1 MGYECPIAHVGF
13 LNLMTGLDAH
23 QLRHQTVH
31 DIGIIGGLVGFCIG
45 QEAQVDELWVSHV
58 IQAKEVGTG
67 FLNGISIGLER
78 IRVGTGQ
85 ELAGTMAQTLVQVGM
100 QVVTAVTIL
109 LDEGQRLWIDDKL
122 FLETGTMGCLVI
134 GIGDIG
140 DGDALGTVLRP
151 NPIGIGQVDAN
162 SGRGVF
168 IASQHGRTDGIGRH
182 ALDLRFAETG
192 VYRGMVLEPL
202 GIARDGLGATGSLEV
217 FIFHNT
223 PSCSLTHEMQ

>member
-1 MGYECPIAHVGF
+1 MGYERPIAHVGF
-13 LNLMTGLDAH
+13 LYLMTGLDAH

-31 DIGIIGGLVGFCIG
+31 DIGIIGGLVGFGIG
-45 QEAQVDELWVSHV
+45 QEAQVDELLVSHV

-67 FLNGISIGLER
+67 FLNGVAIGFQR
-78 IRVGTGQ
+78 IRVSTGQ
-85 ELAGTMAQTLVQVGM
+85 ELSRTMAQTLVQVGM
-100 QVVTAVTIL
+100 QVVTAVTIFFYQS
-109 LDEGQRLWIDDKL
+109 QRLLVDDKL

-151 NPIGIGQVDAN
+151 DPVGIGQVDAN

-168 IASQHGRTDGIGRH
+168 VTAQHGGTDGIGRH
-182 ALDLRFAETG
+182 TLDLRFAETG

-202 GIARDGLGATGSLEV
+202 GIARDGLGAFGSLEV

-223 PSCSLTHEMQ
+223 FPRAFQS

>member
-1 MGYECPIAHVGF
+1 MGYQRPIAHVGF
-13 LNLMTGLDAH
+13 LYLMTGLDAH

-31 DIGIIGGLVGFCIG
+31 DIGIIGGLIGFGIG
-45 QEAQVDELWVSHV
+45 QEAQVDELLVGHV

-67 FLNGISIGLER
+67 FLNGVAIGLEC
-78 IRVGTGQ
+78 IRVSTGQ
-85 ELAGTMAQTLVQVGM
+85 ELTGTMAQTFMQICM
-100 QVVTAVTIL
+100 QVVTTVAIL
-109 LDEGQRLWIDDKL
+109 LYQRQRLLVDDKL
-122 FLETGTMGCLVI
+122 FLETGAMGCLVI

-151 NPIGIGQVDAN
+151 DPVGIGQVDAN
-162 SGRGVF
+162 SGGGVF
-168 IASQHGRTDGIGRH
+168 IAPEHGGTDGIGH
-182 ALDLRFAETG
+182 DALDLRFAETG

-223 PSCSLTHEMQ
+223 FPRAFQS